1 MTMNQTESHR
11 DHITEILNDVIRNRR
26 SIKPAQFSG
35 EAVSD
40 AIVNEMLENA
50 NWAPTHGMTE
60 PWRFFVI
67 SGAARIEFGAYLSQ
81 LYLTVTAPESVKPAK
96 AEKLKKN
103 AEASSHL
110 IVIAMKRQ
118 ESRKIPEI
126 EEVEAVAC
134 AVQNLH
140 LTATAHGVGGYWSS
154 GKAICNDQLR
164 DRLQLSADDRILG
177 LFYVGTP
184 IGEWP
189 KGTRTPINDKVVRI
203 SESFGAPS

>member
-1 MTMNQTESHR
+1 MSDAPSRKSTVE
-11 DHITEILNDVIRNRR
+11 ITNHVIRNRR
-26 SIKPAQFSG
+26 SIKPAQFSDTPVD
-35 EAVSD
+35 EA
-40 AIVNEMLENA
+40 IIREMLENA

-67 SGAARIEFGAYLSQ
+67 SGPARIEFGEYLSQ
-81 LYLTVTAPESVKPAK
+81 LYRQLTPADAVKPAK

-103 AEASSHL
+103 AAASSHL

-118 ESRKIPEI
+118 ASGRIPEV
-126 EEVEAVAC
+126 EEIEAVAC

-164 DRLQLSADDRILG
+164 DALKLDPADKVLG
-177 LFYVGTP
+177 LFYVGMP
-184 IGEWP
+184 QGDWP
-189 KGTRTPINDKVVRI
+189 VGQRTSIDEKVTQLTARFEVR
-203 SESFGAPS
+203 